1 VELALVANIASALF
15 EGSTMAIFTLA
26 LELLAGEVSTT
37 SISASDAL
45 GPLGQLTSRLQN
57 QLGLSGFF
65 FLLVGLAVVTQILRS
80 IRVLRNVF
88 EYPESA

>member
-1 VELALVANIASALF
+1 
-15 EGSTMAIFTLA
+15 MAIFTLA

-80 IRVLRNVF
+80 GLDFLGKGATSYLAAFYFIPAYLLPRLRRI
-88 EYPESA
+88 SK